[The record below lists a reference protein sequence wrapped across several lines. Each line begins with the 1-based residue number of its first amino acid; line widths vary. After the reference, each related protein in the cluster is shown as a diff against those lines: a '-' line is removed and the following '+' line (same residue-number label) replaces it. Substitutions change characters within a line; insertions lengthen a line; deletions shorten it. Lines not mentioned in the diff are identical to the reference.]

1 MPDWDFTPDEEDQLD
16 RELTEASNRQLN
28 YQSTLSQRTADTF
41 GEYQRKFSFVDPVM
55 LMPTVQAVAEGRMSQ
70 EQADKFLVDFQKRA
84 ILDRIARGSQMVAEQ
99 EKKSWF
105 ERNVQDKI
113 KTASRYTF
121 AGLNFFPQWAAGSVG
136 NLVTGGGSDGW
147 FISTDLGSLIA
158 NDEVAGSGYF
168 IGGRAKEYQ
177 ADRERRYRGTIAGSS
192 WTFGR
197 GLASVFTEPGTREYH
212 ILSGLTDAAYA
223 IFTPSVPGSKLIP
236 GATRAI
242 TTATG
247 LKTIAGLTKGSSQ
260 FIDTAKVAD
269 FLNSTSGR
277 KVVSRL
283 ADVKSVDEAAA
294 IFSRGDARFW
304 VELVDAAE
312 QVRNGT
318 NLKAIDNLLT
328 DTLGLEDVTRGVAA
342 RNIQDIN
349 IGRWDDMKYR
359 LRSSGNWVGR
369 LMNEMPG
376 QHLVLIGG
384 TDADVANTVKN
395 VTRYMRQIR
404 ADDVLGAGTT
414 TKLVDDFT
422 RALVNN
428 DGSIRNVVDE
438 FNAVQ
443 VAAFKAMGVP
453 DQVIKDLTAGV
464 KNFTEIADRRLFGA
478 IADNGDSADFGAKFV
493 AQVDGETIVADMP
506 LNTAGLQSE
515 MLKHSLIL
523 PDARRVR
530 RLATN
535 LGWIKT
541 GKFTGKTGRLGD
553 VDRIGE
559 LRTPLVVI
567 EAMQNYI
574 WRPFTLL
581 TGGYV
586 LRNMSDSLLRQ
597 TFAPNVQLGAFHP
610 LQLIQIAMHKR
621 FKGDVLGVT
630 FKGDP
635 EDLIRVGQ
643 KELVAATNQ
652 TLREIDPVSRYARMQ
667 KTDAWRTVTIDDGIE
682 NYSKGVAAE
691 LNLLFDDAVSR
702 LVAQGKTTDEIIEF
716 LTTDPDGIRYV
727 DNLINRWSNR
737 TLTNRDTGERVV
749 GSVMFRNADGSLHDD
764 NIRKFVDEYIRP
776 RLDSV
781 TGNNAGLKDVVAS
794 GKFAGGTID
803 AFRYSRTGE
812 IIGYDDDFLS
822 FINDLARGN
831 IRVEARPMSI
841 DEYVQRAIENKK
853 AGFNY
858 ENDPELFEKA
868 YEYLGQNFPQVQ
880 NYLRG
885 TWEPSN
891 IRERLALDE
900 IVKSLDVLISR
911 APKLDRPIV
920 VYRGVKT
927 TGYYNEYATSLKNM
941 KPGDRF
947 TEKGFISTSV
957 DPEMAEGF
965 SRNGI
970 ILEIEVPANQS
981 VLTGMDFRANPAR
994 NNIDPER
1001 EMILPRNAQ
1010 LQIVEVDGNR
1020 IVARIVDGQNVG
1032 NLKKT
1037 YKSAIEVGVRRTNDG
1052 TPLDL
1057 LKAAYDKTVDKFFGE
1072 LYPRREAFLNR
1083 SPVFRQQYYATID
1096 EYLENL
1102 AQTDLQTMVA
1112 RLKKVA
1118 DDAGEKFTE
1127 RWLSNYVGSPEL
1139 AKRIIDGSNGKIVL
1153 SGNLTLDQLDAYAKG
1168 FALDETKKLFYNAA
1182 EKSNF
1187 ADILRIIA
1195 PFGSAWA
1202 EVTKNWARMLSRDP
1216 EILKRGGVTVQG
1228 LQEADPDGDGR
1239 GFFWKDPQTG
1249 EYVFNYPFGEWQIP
1263 FMATFA
1269 GAVGGGILGGA
1280 RGAAIGAGLFG
1291 GAGVAA
1297 QTQLGGISPQFVAP
1311 VKTLNM
1317 GFNVLPGIGPYAQVA
1332 ANFAIGDKPE
1342 ADFLRKLL
1350 LPYGPPKV
1358 GVVTAPSYLDKLYAA
1373 FIADPENDRVFADM
1387 KMETM
1392 RVLSMSGDYDLSDP
1406 AQREAL
1412 ERDANNKARILLA
1425 FRAIGQFTGPTRPT
1439 VDFKVERRN
1448 GKITLEGKEIDL
1460 SQTDLYAGELSKY
1473 FRQLQVENY
1482 DTAVERFLD
1491 TFGEDAFLY
1500 VAGKTKATVG
1510 GLDASEEFG
1519 QWERSNSEVFNRYEN
1534 VAGYFAPT
1542 GTNFDYQVYLRQIET
1557 GKRERLS
1564 PDELVEEAQRLVGV
1578 SAYRSVVRAA
1588 GPRPNAAQQEVLSEV
1603 RAVLEQ
1609 QYPGFARAPL
1619 DINQQKARIAELE
1632 QAAFDSLLDD
1642 NEVAQALRAYFEVRT
1657 AVLDQ
1662 IAVTGGPT
1670 TLQAQANAEFAAVL
1684 RDVGEQLARQ
1694 VPQFERVWDR
1704 LLFNEVD
1711 LPLEAR

>member
-16 RELTEASNRQLN
+16 RELTEASTRQLN

-41 GEYQRKFSFVDPVM
+41 SEYQRKFSFVNPAM

-70 EQADKFLVDFQKRA
+70 EQADKFLLDFQKRA
-84 ILDRIARGSQMVAEQ
+84 ILDRIARGSRMVAEQ
-99 EKKSWF
+99 KEKNWF

-177 ADRERRYRGTIAGSS
+177 ADRERRYRGTINGSS

-223 IFTPSVPGSKLIP
+223 IFTPSVPGAKLIP

-247 LKTIAGLTKGSSQ
+247 LKTVAGLTKGSSQ
-260 FIDTAKVAD
+260 YIDTAKVVD

-359 LRSSGNWVGR
+359 IRSSGNWVGR

-395 VTRYMRQIR
+395 ITRYMRQIR

-574 WRPFTLL
+574 WRPFTLM

-597 TFAPNVQLGAFHP
+597 TFAPNVQLGVFHP
-610 LQLIQIAMHKR
+610 LRLIQIAMHKR

-643 KELVAATNQ
+643 KELVEATNQ
-652 TLREIDPVSRYARMQ
+652 TLRELDPVSRHARMQ

-682 NYSKGVAAE
+682 NYSKAVAAE
-691 LNLLFDDAVSR
+691 LNLLFDDAVAR

-716 LTTDPDGIRYV
+716 LTSDPDGIRYV
-727 DNLINRWSNR
+727 DNLINRWRNR

-749 GSVMFRNADGSLHDD
+749 GSVIFRNADGSLHDD
-764 NIRKFVDEYIRP
+764 NIRKFVEEYIRP

-781 TGNNAGLKDVVAS
+781 TGNNVGLKDVVAS
-794 GKFAGGTID
+794 GKFAGGTVD

-812 IIGYDDDFLS
+812 IIGYDEEFLS
-822 FINDLARGN
+822 FINDLARA
-831 IRVEARPMSI
+831 V
-841 DEYVQRAIENKK
+841 
-853 AGFNY
+853 
-858 ENDPELFEKA
+858 
-868 YEYLGQNFPQVQ
+868 
-880 NYLRG
+880 
-885 TWEPSN
+885 
-891 IRERLALDE
+891 
-900 IVKSLDVLISR
+900 
-911 APKLDRPIV
+911 DRS
-920 VYRGVKT
+920 G
-927 TGYYNEYATSLKNM
+927 
-941 KPGDRF
+941 
-947 TEKGFISTSV
+947 
-957 DPEMAEGF
+957 
-965 SRNGI
+965 
-970 ILEIEVPANQS
+970 
-981 VLTGMDFRANPAR
+981 
-994 NNIDPER
+994 
-1001 EMILPRNAQ
+1001 
-1010 LQIVEVDGNR
+1010 
-1020 IVARIVDGQNVG
+1020 
-1032 NLKKT
+1032 LKKT
-1037 YKSAIEVGVRRTNDG
+1037 YKSAVEVGVRRTNDG

-1102 AQTDLQTMVA
+1102 SQTDLQTMVA

-1139 AKRIIDGSNGKIVL
+1139 AKRIIDGSNGKIAL

-1263 FMATFA
+1263 FMATVA

-1280 RGAAIGAGLFG
+1280 RGAAVGAGLFG

-1358 GVVTAPSYLDKLYAA
+1358 GIVTAPAYLDKLYAA

-1448 GKITLEGKEIDL
+1448 GKITLDGKEIDL

-1500 VAGKTKATVG
+1500 VAGKTKTTVG

-1588 GPRPNAAQQEVLSEV
+1588 GPRPNAAQREVLSEV

-1619 DINQQKARIAELE
+1619 DINQQTARIAELE